1 MDVLRCK
8 SISRMTLW
16 TIIANKIETDIQTTE
31 RLAQTLNG
39 MYFSAKECY
48 ATTAVMETGR

>member
-1 MDVLRCK
+1 
-8 SISRMTLW
+8 MTLW